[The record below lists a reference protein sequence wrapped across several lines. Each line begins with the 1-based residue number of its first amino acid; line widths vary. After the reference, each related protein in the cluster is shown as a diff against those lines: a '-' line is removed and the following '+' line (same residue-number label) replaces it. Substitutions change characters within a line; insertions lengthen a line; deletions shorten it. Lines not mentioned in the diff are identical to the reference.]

1 MTEKEAI
8 AVLKMIETHGPLP
21 TKAKEMSIAAL
32 EEIQQYRAI
41 GTVKEIKTQEE
52 STRRLEEAYLMEL
65 ATLREY
71 REIGTLEE
79 CREAVEKMKPK
90 EVQKIQI
97 PNTSWTKAQTRFEC
111 PSCHKYLNYR
121 ELSHCGL
128 CGQRL
133 LWEE

>member
-1 MTEKEAI
+1 MDNFAGGGGAFTGIELAQI
-8 AVLKMIETHGPLP
+8 AVN
-21 TKAKEMSIAAL
+21 
-32 EEIQQYRAI
+32 Q
-41 GTVKEIKTQEE
+41 
-52 STRRLEEAYLMEL
+52 MEL
-65 ATLREY
+65 KKY
-71 REIGTLEE
+71 QEIGTLEE